1 MYKRLL
7 RSVVAV
13 ALSTV
18 VAYGVAGGLAGTAGI
33 PDSGWGSAP
42 TDSGWGSAPL
52 DDSGWGD
59 GGRTTGTSAGVVDA

>member
-18 VAYGVAGGLAGTAGI
+18 VAYGAVGGGLAVTNQAE
-33 PDSGWGSAP
+33 DSGWTNGP
-42 TDSGWGSAPL
+42 TDSGWNTAAQQLVSF
-52 DDSGWGD
+52 DSGWTSSTRKGD
-59 GGRTTGTSAGVVDA
+59 A